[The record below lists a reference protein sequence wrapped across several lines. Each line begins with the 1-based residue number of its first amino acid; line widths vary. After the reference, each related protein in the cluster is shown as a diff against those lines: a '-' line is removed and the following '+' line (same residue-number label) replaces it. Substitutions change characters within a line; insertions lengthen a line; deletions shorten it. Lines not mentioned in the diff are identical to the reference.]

1 MLRLAVSKA
10 VPVALRPALLAA
22 APRAAAPAATTVLHQ
37 QQRFCSSK
45 PGSAPPTKDDGGDEI
60 VKVVLADSLEWT
72 LSSPPPI
79 HQFDEPPI
87 IVEIGEA

>member
-1 MLRLAVSKA
+1 MFRFAVSKVTPLA
-10 VPVALRPALLAA
+10 MRPVAALATT
-22 APRAAAPAATTVLHQ
+22 APRATAAVAA
-37 QQRFCSSK
+37 QRFCTAAK
-45 PGSAPPTKDDGGDEI
+45 GDDEEI
-60 VKVVLADSLEWT
+60 VKVVLAESLEWT

>member
-1 MLRLAVSKA
+1 MLRSTLSKVA
-10 VPVALRPALLAA
+10 PVALKPVLRAVT
-22 APRAAAPAATTVLHQ
+22 PRAAAVITA
-37 QQRFCSSK
+37 QRLNST
-45 PGSAPPTKDDGGDEI
+45 APPPKEGEEEI

-87 IVEIGEA
+87 IVEVNEA

>member
-1 MLRLAVSKA
+1 MLRSAVSKVA
-10 VPVALRPALLAA
+10 PLALRTVLRAA
-22 APRAAAPAATTVLHQ
+22 APRTAVVATA
-37 QQRFCSSK
+37 QRFNST
-45 PGSAPPTKDDGGDEI
+45 APPAKEGEEEI

-87 IVEIGEA
+87 IVEIDEA